1 MPRYQGRKKPIEL
14 DAVIEVLRSQAAIRT
29 MIGQSERALIA
40 LERGLFL
47 SRALGDKL
55 FEAKCLQGMA
65 LAHGALDR
73 YRDTIKYAGE
83 SIEAYKYMGDDRGV
97 AENLTLCGN
106 MYYWMGERKKAYEMC
121 RQAMKIQEFYGD
133 ITAIAENLMLL
144 GMLEDASGNTRGQLE
159 CYQKAYALLAGSDNK
174 TAIGLAL
181 NNLGHAYSVL
191 DDFKTAMEHY
201 QSALVFQKE
210 SGDLVNQ
217 AQIIYNM
224 GYLLFK
230 QSNYREA
237 AENFA
242 CALALYGKMGNSTD
256 SAWALTGI
264 GRARLA
270 MGEME
275 KAADDLATAAA
286 MAMKAGDENIL
297 CRIEMTKAEL
307 KLARGLPE
315 RARPHIEAVGKA
327 AEIYKARGTM
337 AKALA
342 LQAQC
347 EEEYDAA
354 AAEIHYKEAAAI
366 FREYNMTYDLAETCL
381 KLARFSAT
389 LNKKEDIDQSLKVA
403 EEIFTMMGNQRYLD
417 EISRIRSLT

>member
-1 MPRYQGRKKPIEL
+1 L
-14 DAVIEVLRSQAAIRT
+14 
-29 MIGQSERALIA
+29 
-40 LERGLFL
+40 
-47 SRALGDKL
+47 
-55 FEAKCLQGMA
+55 
-65 LAHGALDR
+65 
-73 YRDTIKYAGE
+73 
-83 SIEAYKYMGDDRGV
+83 
-97 AENLTLCGN
+97 
-106 MYYWMGERKKAYEMC
+106 
-121 RQAMKIQEFYGD
+121 
-133 ITAIAENLMLL
+133 
-144 GMLEDASGNTRGQLE
+144 
-159 CYQKAYALLAGSDNK
+159 
-174 TAIGLAL
+174 
-181 NNLGHAYSVL
+181 
-191 DDFKTAMEHY
+191 
-201 QSALVFQKE
+201 
-210 SGDLVNQ
+210 
-217 AQIIYNM
+217 

-230 QSNYREA
+230 QGSYRKA
-237 AENFA
+237 VENFA

-270 MGEME
+270 MGEMD
-275 KAADDLATAAA
+275 KAADDLETAAE

-307 KLARGLPE
+307 ELARGLPE
-315 RARPHIEAVGKA
+315 KARPHVEAVGNA
-327 AEIYKARGTM
+327 AEMFKARGTM

-354 AAEIHYKEAAAI
+354 ASEGHYKEAVSI

-403 EEIFTMMGNQRYLD
+403 EEIFARIGNKRFLD